1 MGPARM
7 PELGVASPG
16 QNWTQHLRSPRR
28 KHCLRPIQDQKHV
41 RGVGNGRHL
50 SHLQVRIQ
58 TQEEVDLNVGLVA
71 GVVDGEAEQLV
82 AVQLRLYELAV
93 PVLLAVCYSPT
104 DGLRMG
110 LCRSLPSFGP
120 GLNVYQ
126 LDSCVA
132 HGCRAMV
139 ATAGTH
145 MIAAHTLQCIDH
157 TYADMVRTPTLHK
170 HIAMCP
176 PFVQVY

>member
-1 MGPARM
+1 MAPRFPTRRSTTLSSAQARTCRATCRTRRHGLRWKRPCCTHASLEGKLHPLTSSWQAASMGPARM

-82 AVQLRLYELAV
+82 ADALRNRGRGFSV
-93 PVLLAVCYSPT
+93 PCGRGRRSE
-104 DGLRMG
+104 
-110 LCRSLPSFGP
+110 CR
-120 GLNVYQ
+120 
-126 LDSCVA
+126 
-132 HGCRAMV
+132 
-139 ATAGTH
+139 
-145 MIAAHTLQCIDH
+145 
-157 TYADMVRTPTLHK
+157 
-170 HIAMCP
+170 
-176 PFVQVY
+176 

>member
-82 AVQLRLYELAV
+82 AVQEAGRRHHRYRHDSGRE
-93 PVLLAVCYSPT
+93 SN
-104 DGLRMG
+104 
-110 LCRSLPSFGP
+110 CRNG
-120 GLNVYQ
+120 
-126 LDSCVA
+126 
-132 HGCRAMV
+132 
-139 ATAGTH
+139 
-145 MIAAHTLQCIDH
+145 
-157 TYADMVRTPTLHK
+157 K
-170 HIAMCP
+170 
-176 PFVQVY
+176 